1 MNKEISKLI
10 TTDSFFSGYAK
21 SFSNDEF
28 IANEI
33 YSEFLLKVCEMNQD
47 KLQQLYDDGQ
57 LKYYCARIIK
67 NVVYHPS
74 SIVKKNHFD
83 RKLVYIDDD
92 SWEWSIGKDEGNAL
106 MFEILNKEDNEPQH
120 LNQEAIEILLKDI
133 KWFLAEMAKENELGW
148 YNQQV
153 FELYHEEYKSLRDM
167 SKDTTIPTS
176 SIYNSVKKTKDKI
189 NDLFRERYDS
199 IKIDCDSLC
208 DNKD

>member
-92 SWEWSIGKDEGNAL
+92 AYF
-106 MFEILNKEDNEPQH
+106 FEVENKEDEPPQH

-208 DNKD
+208 NNED

>member
-1 MNKEISKLI
+1 MNREISKLI

-92 SWEWSIGKDEGNAL
+92 ACF
-106 MFEILNKEDNEPQH
+106 FEVENKEDEPPQH

-208 DNKD
+208 NNED

>member
-47 KLQQLYDDGQ
+47 KLQQLFDDGQ

-92 SWEWSIGKDEGNAL
+92 DCF
-106 MFEILNKEDNEPQH
+106 FEVENKEDEPPQH

-208 DNKD
+208 NNEDE

>member
-1 MNKEISKLI
+1 MNKEIYKLI
-10 TTDSFFSGYAK
+10 TTDSFFKGYAK
-21 SFSNDEF
+21 SFSDDDF

-47 KLQQLYDDGQ
+47 KLQQLYDDRE
-57 LKYYCARIIK
+57 LKYYCATIIK

-83 RKLVYIDDD
+83 RNLVHIDDED
-92 SWEWSIGKDEGNAL
+92 CY
-106 MFEILNKEDNEPQH
+106 FEVENVEEVEPQH
-120 LNQEAIEILLKDI
+120 LNQEAIVELLKEI

-199 IKIDCDSLC
+199 IKIDINSLC
-208 DNKD
+208 SDEA